1 MSIELFAIGSSGLA
15 LVALVLMVATRTR
28 AASIRIPVKDTQT
41 KD

>member
-15 LVALVLMVATRTR
+15 LIALILMVATRR
-28 AASIRIPVKDTQT
+28 GFPDHKDGEPDQD